1 MRLSEWRAHA
11 PGRETASTKVMAV
24 VEPVLATFGLER
36 DPECWIVWGDDPG
49 IRWTLVA
56 AAPAG
61 LITCHVRVNVPGEGP
76 RASAKLTRWHRVQ
89 VGELAVET
97 QGGHRLVTFQV
108 ENIVMRGADA
118 EADGIGRFAMTVF
131 DGIDGR
137 PLTALPP
144 MRPASRPGTSASRGR
159 PSGSTAKG
167 STAKASTGKA
177 ATAKGAKPKGSAAKA
192 STALVVV
199 HPAGGRTE

>member
-1 MRLSEWRAHA
+1 MRLSEWRAQA
-11 PGRETASTKVMAV
+11 PGRETASAKVLGV

-61 LITCHVRVNVPGEGP
+61 LVTCHVRVNVPGEGP
-76 RASAKLTRWHRVQ
+76 RASAKLTRWPRVQ

-108 ENIVMRGADA
+108 ENVVMRGADA
-118 EADGIGRFAMTVF
+118 EADGIGRFALTVF

-137 PLTALPP
+137 PLPEP
-144 MRPASRPGTSASRGR
+144 PASRPARRPEPASRRAPAGATTR
-159 PSGSTAKG
+159 GSAAKS
-167 STAKASTGKA
+167 ST
-177 ATAKGAKPKGSAAKA
+177 PKRSAAKA
-192 STALVVV
+192 STALVAVK
-199 HPAGGRTE
+199 PAGGSAE